1 MIHPAILTEY
11 HRTKWQM
18 LCLVLLLFLVLLGL
32 RALFGTGFT
41 LPFVFVLIPIVCG
54 SISLDSF
61 ADDFLKGHI
70 RFLYAMPVSRFGV
83 WVVKCLFG
91 IVTMCLCSLSMYIA
105 LFTFP
110 DEDVLTALNILQL
123 LFPDVNLPPLGVVW
137 ITLALYGYAV
147 GFFSVMMCVS
157 LGSAAFLQ
165 INLLCTI
172 PASVFYLVYRLTGTI
187 PSPSGVV
194 LTLTI
199 AALSL
204 MLGSL
209 VLFAARN
216 PYLERRLLRWGMGA
230 GFIGVTTAVLC
241 GASAVEVAWPQAA
254 PAGRLDQVITAH
266 ASLDGRSLAVVTRGT
281 YMETHGYILTAD
293 GTVEIDLGPGVS
305 LLEDPALTWRP
316 TARDPAVLYVEA
328 ASPLRE
334 ALHNALGG
342 PASQLV
348 VRSLYTGQTT
358 RVPCLGHGGLDFQY
372 RRWLDGGQR
381 LLGLRKEDASGRGW
395 SMCALMQDVATG
407 KVTETLLADGGAIAA
422 EALDDNRIF
431 LVRIG
436 NTVAIVDLHSGT
448 TDEYNLPKGAR
459 VSLSFVP
466 GARSRPPMLEGDS
479 LVLVR
484 RTIKKDGVGF
494 DIIMYNLIT
503 GAIEVLVDRRD
514 LPQFTLEQA
523 AENKAPFH
531 VGSYLSPS
539 GRWLVYWVEEP
550 HATQGWMATRMHL
563 LRLSDRTTFDL
574 EPPRT
579 RWNELVFSREES
591 RLLIVQREDMLF
603 MAALDEVPSRKQR
616 YLSTADAHLQVYD
629 LGSDGPHEIF
639 VSVAYDYDFAF
650 QWLNENK
657 IVYLHPLGR
666 DSQGHWSE
674 IWTID
679 LAAGT
684 QQCVECAP

>member
-11 HRTKWQM
+11 HRMKWQM
-18 LCLVLLLFLVLLGL
+18 LCVVLLLFLVLLGL
-32 RALFGTGFT
+32 RAVFGTGFT
-41 LPFVFVLIPIVCG
+41 LPFVFILIPVISG
-54 SISLDSF
+54 SISLDGFS
-61 ADDFLKGHI
+61 DDFLKGHI
-70 RFLYAMPVSRFGV
+70 RFLYAMPISRFGI

-91 IVTMCLCSLSMYIA
+91 IVTMCLCSLSMYVA

-147 GFFSVMMCVS
+147 GFFSVMMCAS

-165 INLLCTI
+165 INLLCTV
-172 PASVFYLVYRLTGTI
+172 PASIFYLVYRLTGAI
-187 PSPSGVV
+187 PSPCGVV

-209 VLFAARN
+209 MLFVARN
-216 PYLERRLLRWGMGA
+216 PFLERRLLRWGVGA

-241 GASAVEVAWPQAA
+241 GASAVEVAWPQTA
-254 PAGRLDQVITAH
+254 PKGRLDRVITAH
-266 ASLDGRSLAVVTRGT
+266 ASPDGRRLAVVTRGT

-293 GTVEIDLGPGVS
+293 GTVEIDLGPGVG
-305 LLEDPALTWRP
+305 LLEDAALTWRSA
-316 TARDPAVLYVEA
+316 TDDPAVLYVES

-334 ALHNALGG
+334 ALHKALGG
-342 PASQLV
+342 PSSQLV
-348 VRSLYTGQTT
+348 VRSLHTGHTT
-358 RVPCLGHGGLDFQY
+358 RVPCLGDGGLDFQY
-372 RRWLDGGQR
+372 RNWLDKGR
-381 LLGLRKEDASGRGW
+381 SLVGLRREDASGRGY
-395 SMCALMQDVATG
+395 SMYALTQDVATG
-407 KVTETLLADGGAIAA
+407 KVTETLLADGSAIAA
-422 EALDDNRIF
+422 EVLDDNRIF
-431 LVRIG
+431 LDGIE
-436 NTVAIVDLHSGT
+436 NTVAIVDLGRGT

-459 VSLSFVP
+459 VSLSFAP
-466 GARSRPPMLEGDS
+466 FARSRPPMLEGDS
-479 LVLVR
+479 LVMVR
-484 RTIKKDGVGF
+484 RSVKKDGVGF

-503 GAIEVLVDRRD
+503 GAIEILVGRRD

-523 AENKAPFH
+523 AENKEPFC
-531 VGSYLSPS
+531 VSSYLSPL
-539 GRWLVYWVEEP
+539 GKWLVYWVEEP

-563 LRLSDRTTFDL
+563 LRLADRSTFDL

-591 RLLIVQREDMLF
+591 RLLTVQREDMLF
-603 MAALDEVPSRKQR
+603 GAIFDEVPSRTQR
-616 YLSTADAHLQVYD
+616 HSPTADARLQVYD
-629 LGSDGPHEIF
+629 LGPGGPREIF
-639 VSVAYDYDFAF
+639 VSDAYDYDFAF

-684 QQCVECAP
+684 QQCVGCAP